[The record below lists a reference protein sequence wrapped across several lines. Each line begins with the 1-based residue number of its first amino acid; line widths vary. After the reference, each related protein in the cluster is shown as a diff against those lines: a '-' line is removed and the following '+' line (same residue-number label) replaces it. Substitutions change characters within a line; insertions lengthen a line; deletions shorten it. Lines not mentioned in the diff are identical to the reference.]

1 VDGRTVVTIGTFD
14 GVHVGHQR
22 ILKRVD
28 REARER
34 GGARV
39 ANVFALPPR
48 MTLEPDALS
57 DLLLPVERRER
68 LLRAFVDRVV
78 FAEFSDVRQ
87 LSPQAFAQEVIV
99 ESLNA
104 RAVVVGEGFRFGRDR
119 SGDLTALRSL
129 GEALGFAVQS
139 VPALL
144 MDGEP
149 VSSTRIR
156 GLLREGR
163 VRDAAHLLGRP
174 PLLVGDVVHGE
185 HIGRTLGHPT
195 ANLHLDSRILL
206 PGDGIYYS
214 HVYINES
221 SAHGLLYVGSR
232 PTAQGRERRSEVH
245 LLSPPEEDLYGLSIE
260 VHILERLRGDRAFP
274 SLDALREEIE
284 CDVKAARALV
294 ARHPLPGDRI
304 RG

>member
-1 VDGRTVVTIGTFD
+1 
-14 GVHVGHQR
+14 
-22 ILKRVD
+22 
-28 REARER
+28 
-34 GGARV
+34 
-39 ANVFALPPR
+39 
-48 MTLEPDALS
+48 MTLKPDALS

-99 ESLNA
+99 ESLKA

-139 VPALL
+139 VPALR

-185 HIGRTLGHPT
+185 QIGRTLGYPT

-214 HVYINES
+214 HVHINES

-232 PTAQGRERRSEVH
+232 PTAQGTERRCEVH
-245 LLSPPEEDLYGLSIE
+245 LLSPPEEDLYGLSVE

-294 ARHPLPGDRI
+294 ARHPLPTDRI